1 MTHRPI
7 LYITVLLLLAAC
19 KAGKPGG
26 VLSEGKMERILYQYH
41 LMQGLAGNGDSAAIK
56 GRAYILT
63 CLRDNGVTEAEF
75 DSSLV
80 WYYQHMEELQKI
92 YTNIG
97 ERLHAQLGDAGGAT
111 NDVNRY
117 SSMGST
123 GDTANVWN
131 GRNYYLL
138 SGNGFSNRFTFEV
151 KGDTVFKPG
160 DELLLNFR
168 AQFVQREGTRH
179 AVAALAVQYE
189 GDSVSHINRHVYGS
203 GDFSLNI
210 DAARRPI
217 KRVYGYIYMISE
229 WNINP
234 RLLFIFSPS
243 LVRIHKAAD
252 PLPAPP
258 ERGEQYMP
266 QLGDSTPPLGGAGRE
281 SLNPQ
286 TSNNDIH
293 SRPMPRRM
301 EKIER
306 K

>member
-1 MTHRPI
+1 MRHL
-7 LYITVLLLLAAC
+7 LYIIALLLLAAC
-19 KAGKPGG
+19 KAGKPSGI
-26 VLSEGKMERILYQYH
+26 LSEGKMEKILYQYH
-41 LMQGLAGNGDSAAIK
+41 LMQGMAANSDSSSIK
-56 GRAYILT
+56 GRAYILA
-63 CLRDNGVTEAEF
+63 CLKANGVSEAEF

-92 YTNIG
+92 YNNIG
-97 ERLHAQLGDAGGAT
+97 ERLHAELGDAGGAD

-117 SSMGST
+117 SKLSST

-131 GRNYYLL
+131 GRHYYLL
-138 SGNGFSNRFTFEV
+138 SGNGFSNRFTFEI

-160 DELLLNFR
+160 DELMLNFR

-189 GDSVSHINRHVYGS
+189 GDSVSHTERHVYGS
-203 GDFSLNI
+203 GDFSLTL
-210 DAARRPI
+210 DAAHRHI
-217 KRVYGYIYMISE
+217 KRVYGYIYMVSE

-234 RLLFIFSPS
+234 RLLFVFTPS
-243 LVRIHKAAD
+243 LVRIHKDLPPPQEEAPAVAD
-252 PLPAPP
+252 TAQVKEDTLSKIAVPSSVEP
-258 ERGEQYMP
+258 EQM
-266 QLGDSTPPLGGAGRE
+266 
-281 SLNPQ
+281 
-286 TSNNDIH
+286 H

>member
-1 MTHRPI
+1 MRHL
-7 LYITVLLLLAAC
+7 LYIIVLLLLAAC
-19 KAGKPGG
+19 KAGKPSG

-41 LMQGLAGNGDSAAIK
+41 LLQGMAAGGDSSAIR

-80 WYYQHMEELQKI
+80 WYCQHMELLQKI

-97 ERLHAQLGDAGGAT
+97 ERLHAELGDAGGAV

-117 SSMGST
+117 SALSST

-131 GRNYYLL
+131 GRQYYLL
-138 SGNGFSNRFTFEV
+138 SGNGFSNRFTFEI

-160 DELLLNFR
+160 DEVMLNFR
-168 AQFVQREGTRH
+168 AQFVQKEGTRH
-179 AVAALAVQYE
+179 AVASLAVQYD
-189 GDSVSHINRHVYGS
+189 GDSVSHYERHVYGS

-217 KRVYGYIYMISE
+217 KRVYGYIYMVSE

-243 LVRIHKAAD
+243 LVRIHKAPPPPTEEVPDTAD
-252 PLPAPP
+252 TLHASVDTLNSSNS
-258 ERGEQYMP
+258 QTVN
-266 QLGDSTPPLGGAGRE
+266 LSTE
-281 SLNPQ
+281 SM
-286 TSNNDIH
+286 H
-293 SRPMPRRM
+293 SRPMPRKM

>member
-1 MTHRPI
+1 MRHL
-7 LYITVLLLLAAC
+7 LYIIVVVLLAAC
-19 KAGKPGG
+19 KAGKPSD
-26 VLSEGKMERILYQYH
+26 VLSEGKMEKILYQYH
-41 LMQGLAGNGDSAAIK
+41 LMQGMAACGDSSDIK
-56 GRAYILT
+56 GRAYILV

-80 WYYQHMEELQKI
+80 WYYQHMEELQKV
-92 YTNIG
+92 YKRIG
-97 ERLHAQLGDAGGAT
+97 DRLHSELGDVGEAV

-117 SSMGST
+117 SALGNT

-131 GRNYYLL
+131 GRQYYLL
-138 SGNGFSNRFTFEV
+138 SGNGFANRFTFEI
-151 KGDTVFKPG
+151 KGDTMFKPG

-179 AVAALAVQYE
+179 AVAALAVQYDS
-189 GDSVSHINRHVYGS
+189 DSVSHTERHVYGS

-217 KRVYGYIYMISE
+217 KRVYGYIYMVSE

-243 LVRIHKAAD
+243 LVRIHKELLPPKEDATDVAD
-252 PLPAPP
+252 TIVSSADTLD
-258 ERGEQYMP
+258 RV
-266 QLGDSTPPLGGAGRE
+266 TPPTAIQPE
-281 SLNPQ
+281 Q
-286 TSNNDIH
+286 MH
-293 SRPMPRRM
+293 SRPMPRKM
-301 EKIER
+301 MKIE